1 MENIREQLVRRCLRF
16 ARTVQWECSQTPLAP
31 LHVRTARLE
40 LLPVE
45 LPVKLVQPRA
55 HRAQGTHIPQP
66 FNQVALTVPAPRSA
80 TRAKPPVRRV
90 ELGSTSVLER
100 ASIAAR
106 VTFGPATQLTT
117 LPAPSA
123 EKTRTR
129 TPI

>member
-1 MENIREQLVRRCLRF
+1 MENIRERLVRRCLRL
-16 ARTVQWECSQTPLAP
+16 AGTVPWESSQTQLAP

-45 LPVKLVQPRA
+45 LVQPRA
-55 HRAQGTHIPQP
+55 HSAQGTQFPQP
-66 FNQVALTVPAPRSA
+66 VNQVALTVPAPRSA

-123 EKTRTR
+123 EKTPTR